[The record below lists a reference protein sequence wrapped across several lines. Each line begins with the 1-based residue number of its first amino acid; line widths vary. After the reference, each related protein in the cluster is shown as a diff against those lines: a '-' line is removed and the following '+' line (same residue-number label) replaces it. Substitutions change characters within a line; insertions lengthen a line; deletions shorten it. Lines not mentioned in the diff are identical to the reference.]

1 MDMTIRTDNQ
11 PMVAFHFG
19 SPQRRQVGLFHPA
32 GGPVADDRA
41 VLLCNPFGQEA
52 VRSHRLYR
60 VIAERLARRGLA
72 VMRFDYHATGDSPG
86 ADEAGDLDGW
96 VDDARVA
103 LRELAGRSGARH
115 IVCVGARLGATLA
128 ARASIG
134 FAGISRLVLWDP
146 VVQGPDYLA
155 LLRIRHVESLESSY
169 SAIDPAWRRDLD
181 DPQKIT
187 DEAMGFGMSSTLRQ
201 QIRKLGPHSVP
212 LTPGVQVCVVS
223 HPDDAVVAAW
233 LAPHAKNPACRR
245 VPLEPAFDWTAEESH
260 NMPLVPSAAVNTLM
274 STICD

>member
-1 MDMTIRTDNQ
+1 MI
-11 PMVAFHFG
+11 AFHFG
-19 SPQRRQVGLFHPA
+19 SPQRLQVGFFHPA
-32 GGPVADDRA
+32 DGPAAGERA

-60 VIAERLARRGLA
+60 VIAERLSRRGLA

-86 ADEAGDLDGW
+86 DDEAGDLDGW

-103 LRELAGRSGARH
+103 LRELAGRSGARDV
-115 IVCVGARLGATLA
+115 VCVGARLGASLA

-134 FAGISRLVLWDP
+134 FAGLARLVLWDP
-146 VVQGPDYLA
+146 VIQGPDYLA
-155 LLRIRHVESLESSY
+155 LLRVRHVESLESAY
-169 SAIDPAWRRDLD
+169 SAVDPAWRRDLA

-187 DEAMGFGMSSTLRQ
+187 DEAIGFGMSPLLRQ

-212 LTPGVQVCVVS
+212 LPPGVQVCVVS
-223 HPDDAVVAAW
+223 HPGDAVVAAW
-233 LAPHAKNPACRR
+233 LAPYAGNPARR
-245 VPLEPAFDWTAEESH
+245 HVPLDPSFDWTAEESH
-260 NMPLVPSAAVNTLM
+260 NMPLVPSNAVNILT